1 MDFRLFNLKL
11 SPLLAAAVLAVSSAE
26 AQSSVTNAW
35 KPIVFSS
42 PDNNEVSSNLTSPS
56 TQPVPPANFKS
67 LFQEASPVPS
77 FDNFPTGPAPMPS
90 EGRRL
95 KKSSDQ
101 RQDWVFMTPAEIMGI
116 TPEKSSNFSKQ
127 DADSQRQE
135 SLTPMERYLERQ
147 SQPTRTNSYFFS
159 PADSASAQG
168 FWGDGSDRTNGVS
181 SDPIGSRFG
190 IGRSTLLNQSLNAAP
205 DENSFVGPNG
215 DSGWSKLFGS
225 PAPAPA
231 PAPNPA
237 QQASMDQF
245 RQLLDPN
252 AAPITAATTRSDST
266 TSFKAQ
272 TVLSDADSTQPLV
285 NPIGASFAP
294 LSSGI
299 GEPASLTPIPSIT
312 RQISVQPSATP
323 TWAPQPA
330 PWMSTAPQPFVVPQR
345 KF

>member
-1 MDFRLFNLKL
+1 MVV
-11 SPLLAAAVLAVSSAE
+11 AVLMAVSSVE
-26 AQSSVTNAW
+26 AQRAATNAGQS
-35 KPIVFSS
+35 IIFSS
-42 PDNNEVSSNLTSPS
+42 LDNNEISSNLTSLS
-56 TQPVPPANFKS
+56 TQPAPPADFRS
-67 LFQEASPVPS
+67 VFQDASPVPS
-77 FDNFPTGPAPMPS
+77 FNNFPAGPAPIPS

-101 RQDWVFMTPAEIMGI
+101 RQDWVFMTPAEIMGV
-116 TPEKSSNFSKQ
+116 TPEKMFNFSKQ
-127 DADSQRQE
+127 DADSRRQE

-147 SQPTRTNSYFFS
+147 SQPARTNSYFF
-159 PADSASAQG
+159 PPGDSSSSQG
-168 FWGDGSDRTNGVS
+168 FWGNGSDRTNGVS

-190 IGRSTLLNQSLNAAP
+190 NERSTLLNQSLNAAP
-205 DENSFVGPNG
+205 DENSFAGPNG
-215 DSGWSKLFGS
+215 DSGWSRLFGS

-231 PAPNPA
+231 PAPNLA
-237 QQASMDQF
+237 QRASMDQF

-252 AAPITAATTRSDST
+252 SAPITAATTLSDST

-285 NPIGASFAP
+285 NPMGASFAP

-330 PWMSTAPQPFVVPQR
+330 PWMSTAPQPFAVPQR